1 MSSRAPMAP
10 QKIPKTFLLVTG
22 SFRNRAAKIMVTM
35 GRVVVTMLA
44 LTGDVRDSPIVKQH
58 WLNTMASIP
67 AKKNISKS
75 RGATSSLCRPR
86 REVSQKHKAAPT
98 ARKLTNA
105 NPLMPCAMASLP
117 KGDISPQA
125 AQAANIQRWP
135 VRFLSLYIFLEITCI
150 GKTTAKLVL
159 SSQIL
164 ASFRC
169 FFLWEHLSLLR
180 RR

>member
-1 MSSRAPMAP
+1 
-10 QKIPKTFLLVTG
+10 
-22 SFRNRAAKIMVTM
+22 MVTM

-105 NPLMPCAMASLP
+105 NPLMPCAC
-117 KGDISPQA
+117 
-125 AQAANIQRWP
+125 
-135 VRFLSLYIFLEITCI
+135 IF
-150 GKTTAKLVL
+150 A
-159 SSQIL
+159 
-164 ASFRC
+164 
-169 FFLWEHLSLLR
+169 
-180 RR
+180 